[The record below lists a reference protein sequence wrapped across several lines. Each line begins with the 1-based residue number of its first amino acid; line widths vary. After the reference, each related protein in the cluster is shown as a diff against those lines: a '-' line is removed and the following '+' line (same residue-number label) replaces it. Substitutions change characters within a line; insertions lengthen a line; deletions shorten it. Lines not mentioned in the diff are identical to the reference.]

1 MPFNLENG
9 VLSAI
14 WKGEYLTANWRSQGA
29 GDFNPSERPIQLA
42 QDVAFLRPKDS
53 GLKWPLKPVMTK
65 ENPVNPDPLY
75 PKNLGYAFRGYALG
89 KNGNPTLRYLCG
101 EVAIEDRFEVES
113 EKVLKRRFDFDA
125 KKPGVLHF
133 RALTGQIVSESGGV
147 FKTADLRLTLG
158 SGVEDGFAIYWCRWR
173 AGVAHENSTRA

>member
-1 MPFNLENG
+1 MAGFRGLAVGFPGGLNYAFNLENG
-9 VLSAI
+9 SLSAI

-89 KNGNPTLRYLCG
+89 KMGILPC
-101 EVAIEDRFEVES
+101 VICVERS
-113 EKVLKRRFDFDA
+113 RSKIALK
-125 KKPGVLHF
+125 
-133 RALTGQIVSESGGV
+133 
-147 FKTADLRLTLG
+147 
-158 SGVEDGFAIYWCRWR
+158 
-173 AGVAHENSTRA
+173 